1 MGTESLVY
9 ESLLPSEELLNTIRM
24 DLYHSEKTGYFV
36 IRNFLEERLSSH
48 IINFWS
54 KEIPKS
60 EESHKSISVLNPM
73 KNFYFGCPN
82 YDYKNEYGHTY
93 LNYFW
98 NDPVDEVTYG
108 IAWKIH
114 ELRNSISSKLFY
126 NGFFPIRGN
135 QSTSFR
141 VVRTLRGKEIVAPH
155 IDFRDKEFFDPS
167 MLQATLILSEHEKD
181 YSGDGMFFTQNDG
194 KKICLNKDLN
204 LKKGDLVLWNY
215 GCLHSVENINTTPEH
230 LGFLRIIFPPALLNS
245 PSTEKKLES
254 SSGKE
259 LMAELKRRA
268 KKKILK

>member
-1 MGTESLVY
+1 MGTKHLDY
-9 ESLLPSEELLNTIRM
+9 ESLLLSEELLNTIRM

-54 KEIPKS
+54 KEIPKCK
-60 EESHKSISVLNPM
+60 ESHVQISKMNKK
-73 KNFYFGCPN
+73 KNLYFGCPN

-98 NDPVDEVTYG
+98 NNPVDEVTYG

-126 NGFFPIRGN
+126 NSFFPIRGN

-141 VVRTLRGKEIVAPH
+141 VIRTMRGKEIVAPH
-155 IDFRDKEFFDPS
+155 VDWRGKEFFDPS
-167 MLQATLILSEHEKD
+167 MLQATLILSEYEKD

-204 LKKGDLVLWNY
+204 LKTGDLVLWNY
-215 GCLHSVENINTTPEH
+215 GCLHSVENINTTPEQ

-259 LMAELKRRA
+259 LMTELKRRA
-268 KKKILK
+268 KKKIFK